1 MTEEKK
7 DASPERSLHQK
18 PTHYNDGWQGGHKK
32 RGNLFNQWR
41 LIEEG
46 KTADC
51 WLLTWYIPNNAE
63 GFKTRSW
70 PPQEQP
76 PVEALEMQT
85 QLKLQG
91 CQTWLTAWKAN
102 PAAARWRVFW
112 NEDIGT
118 KKSRLF
124 PYTDAGLQ
132 EAIAFRDAVYQRIGN
147 TNGIRKEYGDG
158 VSPH

>member
-1 MTEEKK
+1 
-7 DASPERSLHQK
+7 
-18 PTHYNDGWQGGHKK
+18 
-32 RGNLFNQWR
+32 
-41 LIEEG
+41 
-46 KTADC
+46 
-51 WLLTWYIPNNAE
+51 
-63 GFKTRSW
+63 
-70 PPQEQP
+70 
-76 PVEALEMQT
+76 
-85 QLKLQG
+85 
-91 CQTWLTAWKAN
+91 LTAWKAN
-102 PAAARWRVFW
+102 PAAARWRVLW